1 MQVKHSKYKNTGIL
15 FELLVRQITTDTLDG
30 KDSPAKDILKK
41 YFVKTELGREYKLY
55 ETLLKRTSLT
65 ESKAN
70 IVISTL
76 TDSSKTLNRG
86 IIKRQKYN
94 LISEIQKHYDL
105 NEFFNHKLPNY
116 KVYAAF
122 YTLVETYNTTIGANP
137 ENIIN
142 NKITILEALT
152 QKEIIN
158 EENENIKQF
167 LQESK
172 DIRILTYKILIDK
185 FNEKY
190 DSFSKQQKLILKE
203 YINNINDSDKLKD
216 IVNKHFNY
224 IKIAL
229 SGHSDKIEDKVTK
242 IKLNEAIKLVQVIK
256 KNEHPKEEHL
266 LNLFLTVFALN
277 PYPQYNMKTVPRQR
291 KIEGQQKRVVS
302 SYNDRWSLK

>member
-94 LISEIQKHYDL
+94 LISEIQKYYDL

-116 KVYAAF
+116 KIYAAF
-122 YTLVETYNTTIGANP
+122 YTLLE
-137 ENIIN
+137 IN
-142 NKITILEALT
+142 NSQTNNPDQIITNKVTILEHLT
-152 QKEIIN
+152 AAQII
-158 EENENIKQF
+158 
-167 LQESK
+167 ESK
-172 DIRILTYKILIDK
+172 VKDDVMEEFEKADKDVRFLAYKMVLEN
-185 FNEKY
+185 FNTKY
-190 DSFSKQQKLILKE
+190 DELHPKQKDILKE
-203 YINNINDSDKLKD
+203 YITSVDNTSRLKEFYTNK
-216 IVNKHFNY
+216 VNE
-224 IKIAL
+224 IKEELISL
-229 SGHSDKIEDKVTK
+229 NQQTKNPVTK
-242 IKLNEAIKLVQVIK
+242 IKINEVISLVTPPS
-256 KNEHPKEEHL
+256 KNTKITDNDLVDL
-266 LNLFLTVFALN
+266 LQYYDLINELETVN
-277 PYPQYNMKTVPRQR
+277 
-291 KIEGQQKRVVS
+291 G
-302 SYNDRWSLK
+302 